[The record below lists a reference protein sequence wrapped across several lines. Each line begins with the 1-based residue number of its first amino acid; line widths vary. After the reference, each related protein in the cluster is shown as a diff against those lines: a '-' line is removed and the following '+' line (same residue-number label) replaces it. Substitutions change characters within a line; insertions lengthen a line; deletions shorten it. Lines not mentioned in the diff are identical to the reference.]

1 MGRWDPAKKRQN
13 HARLRLQE
21 LKKAFPHLTED
32 ALLHATLRQLS
43 QAARR
48 AGLNQTALP
57 RVESPGATAAFT
69 DPETWSAPS
78 SKGKSQCT
86 TPESRESCFAPAATD
101 AESQRCDQ
109 RC

>member
-1 MGRWDPAKKRQN
+1 MGRWDPEKKRQN

-48 AGLNQTALP
+48 AGLNQTVLP

-69 DPETWSAPS
+69 QLETLSASS
-78 SKGKSQCT
+78 SKGESKCT
-86 TPESRESCFAPAATD
+86 TPGDDVPAVLPTATG
-101 AESQRCDQ
+101 AESQRRYQ